1 MSEIKRLLPLAA
13 ATGISIIGLGT
24 IIPSLPFYATALG
37 AGPDVAAMIF
47 SVFSAAALVS
57 APFWGLISDRIGRK
71 PVMLVAVFFT
81 VLSYLWM
88 AQADSLWELYAS
100 RIMAGLTAG
109 WMAASQA
116 FVADVTSPENR
127 AKGLGLL
134 GASFGVG
141 FTIGPVIGAI
151 ATHGDNPSY
160 AVPAYIAAGFAVV
173 SLLVTLFLVK
183 EPQRHREALGKD
195 RLRLLQD
202 PNLARLVGLYFLV
215 FLMFTGVEGIFA
227 LWAKDKFALGA
238 SEVGYILGYA
248 GVIMIIVQGGIG
260 RAVAKRGEG
269 RVTVFAICCLLGAFA
284 SAPFVTGAWGTLIP
298 MGLFALAM
306 GLHNPAMQSLLSRL
320 APKGRQGGVMG
331 VAQSAM
337 SMARIAGPAW
347 AGAIFAAQGADAPFY
362 LGAILLIPIIVYAVF
377 ATGRAQYALAD
388 TCATNASATKIK
400 A

>member
-1 MSEIKRLLPLAA
+1 MSEIKPLLPLAA

-24 IIPSLPFYATALG
+24 IIPSLPFFATSLG

-47 SVFSAAALVS
+47 SVFSAAALIS
-57 APFWGLISDRIGRK
+57 APVWGMVSDRIGRK

-88 AQADSLWELYAS
+88 AQAGSLWELYAS

-160 AVPAYIAAGFAVV
+160 ALPAYIAAGCAVV

-183 EPQRHREALGKD
+183 EPKRHREALGHN

-215 FLMFTGVEGIFA
+215 FLMFTGVEGVFA
-227 LWAKDKFALGA
+227 LWAKDKFGLGA
-238 SEVGYILGYA
+238 SEVGYILGYS
-248 GVIMIIVQGGIG
+248 GIIMIIVQGGIG

-269 RVTVFAICCLLGAFA
+269 KVTVFAICCLLGAFA
-284 SAPFVTGAWGTLIP
+284 SAPFVTGPLGILVP

-320 APKGRQGGVMG
+320 APDGRQGGVMG
-331 VAQSAM
+331 IAQSSM

-347 AGAIFAAQGADAPFY
+347 AGAVFANFGPDWPFY
-362 LGAILLIPIIVYAVF
+362 VGALVLLPIIAYGIF
-377 ATGRAQYALAD
+377 ATGRAQYALSDSD
-388 TCATNASATKIK
+388 TKAAQASI
-400 A
+400 